1 MYLSATCT
9 DNSFDLQT
17 PLVLQGELL
26 QARPSSGPGPCTSQS
41 RMPAQEDIHA
51 KLQNGQ
57 DFGQERLAYVADTW
71 KGRLDPA
78 EHLTPGRHGEWT
90 TVSGLGVPLGPRWGV
105 TSTPPGIDANDSR
118 AKEIMRRQQLR

>member
-1 MYLSATCT
+1 M
-9 DNSFDLQT
+9 
-17 PLVLQGELL
+17 
-26 QARPSSGPGPCTSQS
+26 
-41 RMPAQEDIHA
+41 QEDIHA

-57 DFGQERLAYVADTW
+57 DFGQERLTYVADTW

-90 TVSGLGVPLGPRWGV
+90 TVSVSGVPLGPRWGV
-105 TSTPPGIDANDSR
+105 TSTPPGIDASDSR